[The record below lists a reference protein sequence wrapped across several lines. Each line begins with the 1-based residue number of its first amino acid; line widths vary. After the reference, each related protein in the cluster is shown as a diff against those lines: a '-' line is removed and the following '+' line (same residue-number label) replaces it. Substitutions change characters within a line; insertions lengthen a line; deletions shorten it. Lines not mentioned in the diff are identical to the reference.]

1 MGTFRVKRTGL
12 LLTSLVV
19 EAKNSRAALSKAADS
34 FERADKRNLRLA
46 IDDDGDKRSE
56 SRYVYSDADRDSFAA
71 LAARWALDGSDSDSE
86 ATP

>member
-1 MGTFRVKRTGL
+1 MGMFRVKRTGL

-46 IDDDGDKRSE
+46 IDDAGDARSE
-56 SRYVYSDADRDSFAA
+56 ARYVYSDAGRDSFAA
-71 LAARWALDGSDSDSE
+71 LAARWALDGSESDSE